1 MRFVFFVLISLIY
14 SRANA
19 QVVDSNK
26 HHVNGAFKNRVKVI
40 ALNDKSI
47 GFYLSSSK
55 IDDNAK
61 RFYKGEVDF
70 KVTNVLN
77 GILDSALVCGSDV
90 RPFYFFLLNRIVDLS
105 DGTFDDLIAARCKQY
120 VEKYPCEFFNSFN
133 EPEQTINV
141 VRWTTLIG
149 SDLKDKGS
157 YALFRGGVDSK
168 MKSGCTDVQ
177 DLLRSFM
184 MEVRMCLVR

>member
-1 MRFVFFVLISLIY
+1 MRFVFLIFVSLIF
-14 SRANA
+14 SGANA
-19 QVVDSNK
+19 QTVDSNK
-26 HHVNGAFKNRVKVI
+26 QHVNGALRNRVKLI
-40 ALNDKSI
+40 NLSDKAI
-47 GFYLSSSK
+47 GFYLSNCK

-70 KVTNVLN
+70 KAEKVLER
-77 GILDSALVCGSDV
+77 ILDSSLVCSEDV
-90 RPFYFFLLNRIVDLS
+90 RPFYFFLFNRIVDLS

-168 MKSGCTDVQ
+168 VKSGCTDVQ